1 MRKMM
6 MINPH
11 PPGRHGEESITVIVQ
26 MPLNLAYIS
35 ALTPGDWEFDIID
48 ENIELALDETEE
60 NIVFEPVDLVC
71 ITALTYQAARAYK
84 IATACKKR
92 GMTVIMGGIHASVQT
107 EEAMRYVDCVVT
119 GEAEAIW
126 PTVIKDFEEG
136 NLKNKY
142 EGGLP
147 DLGLLKKVHPNRQ
160 LLKDK
165 YDYKFSSIIT
175 TKGCPNSCEF
185 CSVPTFQG
193 GKFRER
199 PVEDVI
205 EEMLETDYKGLMFAE
220 DNFYGHGKRSN
231 ERANRLFKEMVDKKT
246 NKDWLGFTALNIS
259 QDADTLEYMAKSGNF
274 GMLIGIES
282 TNEETLRKMNKR
294 VNLKLGVDNY
304 YDCIDKIHQ
313 AGLAVWGS
321 MVFGSDGDDKDSF
334 KKMADFVLDNNIDIL
349 TYGICTP
356 FPITPLFKRLDSENR
371 IFRKNFPVDWKYYD
385 TANVVHKFVDMSL
398 EEFIEGMQH
407 VYEKVYADNML
418 RERFRNTIKRT
429 HNPRNAM
436 FAFRVGSDWKQ
447 VFEQVLENLKELYDS
462 GDYYKDWYT
471 SKSVF
476 VEQDIESMAT
486 AY

>member
-48 ENIELALDETEE
+48 ENIELALDEKEE
-60 NIVFEPVDLVC
+60 DIVFEPVDLVC

-107 EEAMRYVDCVVT
+107 EEAMRYADCVVT

-126 PTVIKDFEEG
+126 STVIKDFEEG

-147 DLGLLKKVHPNRQ
+147 DLSLLKKVHPNRQ

-231 ERANRLFKEMVDKKT
+231 ERANHLFKEMVDKKT

-304 YDCIDKIHQ
+304 YDCVDKIHQ
-313 AGLAVWGS
+313 AGLVVWGS
-321 MVFGSDGDDKDSF
+321 MVFGADGDDKDSF
-334 KKMADFVLDNNIDIL
+334 KRMADFVLDNNIDIL
-349 TYGICTP
+349 TYCICTP
-356 FPITPLFKRLDSENR
+356 FPTTPLFKRLDLEKR
-371 IFRKNFPVDWKYYD
+371 IFRKNFPIDWKYYD

-407 VYEKVYADNML
+407 VYEKVYAGNML
-418 RERFRNTIKRT
+418 RERFRNTINRI

-476 VEQDIESMAT
+476 VEQSIESMAT